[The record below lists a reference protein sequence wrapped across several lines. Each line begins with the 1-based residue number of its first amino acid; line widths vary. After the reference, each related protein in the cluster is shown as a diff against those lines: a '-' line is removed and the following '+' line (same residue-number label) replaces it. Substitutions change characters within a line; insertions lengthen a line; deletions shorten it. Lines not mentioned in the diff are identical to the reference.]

1 MLITLFAIIYQLY
14 FIFVVKYCRECSSSS
29 IDLDKKIHTQN
40 QWNVKLAANSSIET
54 KTITFS
60 VFSIVLLRVFTFA
73 HPWMANLGAIMM
85 TKDEWSAEEE
95 LQLFHA
101 MDGLRPVGINKHF
114 YMSCISE
121 RLSKS
126 LNREMPSDLIWKHLS
141 TMYKLKELDE
151 QECLPFPNEE
161 REFSLPEQDYA
172 TFLNKKSSAVN
183 VTEETSES
191 QVPLGMPVAAAA
203 NENNTKGK
211 IVIVS
216 KQQQIIIISIFAFQ
230 LLSLLLTP
238 LALRKIVKRRPL

>member
-1 MLITLFAIIYQLY
+1 M
-14 FIFVVKYCRECSSSS
+14 
-29 IDLDKKIHTQN
+29 
-40 QWNVKLAANSSIET
+40 KLAASQFIV
-54 KTITFS
+54 KTIILS
-60 VFSIVLLRVFTFA
+60 VFAIGKLRVFTFM
-73 HPWMANLGAIMM
+73 HPWMPNLGEMM

-114 YMSCISE
+114 YMSCIAE

-172 TFLNKKSSAVN
+172 TFLNKKSSSAN
-183 VTEETSES
+183 VSEETSES
-191 QVPLGMPVAAAA
+191 QAPLGTPVAVSAI
-203 NENNTKGK
+203 ENNTKGK
-211 IVIVS
+211 
-216 KQQQIIIISIFAFQ
+216 
-230 LLSLLLTP
+230 LLMVLFY
-238 LALRKIVKRRPL
+238 K